1 MIIKT
6 YKIKSALQEN
16 NFYLFYG
23 ENTGLKEE
31 VILEIRN
38 KSPDSEYLNYYEKD
52 ILHDPNL
59 FYEDIFSK
67 SFFNDKKLIIIKD
80 SSDKFLEIAK
90 SIVEKGLQD
99 ITIILVAD
107 NLEKRSKL
115 RGYFEKEKDLYCVPF
130 YKDENSTLNTLT
142 INFFN
147 KEKISISQELIN
159 IIVSKCSRDRKNLLN
174 ELNKIKLFL
183 QDKKKIDKFTL
194 SKIINLAD
202 DHSLS
207 EIVDNTLLKNKNQV
221 SKMLNEND
229 FVFEDMIILIRSFL
243 KNIKRLLNLKA
254 QLGAKDNI
262 NEIIQNYK
270 PPIFWKDKEIVKRQS
285 ELWEKS
291 ELILLIKKTNDTEL
305 MLKKNSQIYKQII
318 GNFINNFFE
327 RVNN

>member
-1 MIIKT
+1 VIIKT

-52 ILHDPNL
+52 ILQNPNL

-90 SIVEKGLQD
+90 SILEKGLQD
-99 ITIILVAD
+99 LTIVLVAD
-107 NLEKRSKL
+107 NLDKRSKL

-262 NEIIQNYK
+262 NEIIQKYK

>member
-52 ILHDPNL
+52 ILQDPNL

-90 SIVEKGLQD
+90 SILEKGLQD
-99 ITIILVAD
+99 LTIVLVAD
-107 NLEKRSKL
+107 NLDKRSKL

-183 QDKKKIDKFTL
+183 QDKKK
-194 SKIINLAD
+194 N
-202 DHSLS
+202 
-207 EIVDNTLLKNKNQV
+207 
-221 SKMLNEND
+221 
-229 FVFEDMIILIRSFL
+229 
-243 KNIKRLLNLKA
+243 
-254 QLGAKDNI
+254 
-262 NEIIQNYK
+262 
-270 PPIFWKDKEIVKRQS
+270 
-285 ELWEKS
+285 
-291 ELILLIKKTNDTEL
+291 
-305 MLKKNSQIYKQII
+305 
-318 GNFINNFFE
+318 
-327 RVNN
+327 

>member
-16 NFYLFYG
+16 RFYLFYG

-31 VILEIRN
+31 VILELRS
-38 KSPDSEYLNYYEKD
+38 KSPDSEYLNYFEKD
-52 ILHDPNL
+52 ILQDTNL

-90 SIVEKGLQD
+90 SILEKGLQD
-99 ITIILVAD
+99 LTIVLVAD
-107 NLEKRSKL
+107 NLDKRSKL

-202 DHSLS
+202 NHSLN

-254 QLGAKDNI
+254 QLGVKDNI

-285 ELWEKS
+285 ELWEKN
-291 ELILLIKKTNDTEL
+291 ELILLIKKTNNTEL